1 MLIGKSDEYKK
12 LKRED
17 LYVGILGLQSN
28 FRGQELARKV
38 EALGI
43 TPVVTWG
50 IPVAEVGIERL
61 LNYANQ
67 EQARFIT
74 GRDLT
79 VQEISCAL
87 GHLEMYESFLNSNK
101 PFALFMEEDAD
112 FDENIKDILEIEYPQ
127 VEPVILHI
135 GGYLDPHLLP
145 NPFPAT
151 FPKAGDAF
159 RNVKGILQCL
169 QYPVYAHGYLMNRAA
184 ALEAVHLMRSR
195 KINSPADFPFVWRS
209 SIPFYITVRQIV
221 WQRNSPSSI
230 EGNRSVLENNRR
242 VSTNLERRL
251 RRMAALSPF
260 HLYAG
265 WKLGLS
271 GRAVVRE
278 KVYYYLLSR
287 FYPDK

>member
-1 MLIGKSDEYKK
+1 LN
-12 LKRED
+12 RQD
-17 LYVGILGLQSN
+17 LHVAILGLQSN
-28 FRGQELARKV
+28 FRGEELVRKV

-50 IPVAEVGIERL
+50 IPVAEIGIERL

-87 GHLEMYESFLNSNK
+87 GHLEMYESFLNSSK
-101 PFALFMEEDAD
+101 AFALFMEEDAD
-112 FDENIKDILEIEYPQ
+112 FDEKIKDILDIEYPQ
-127 VEPVILHI
+127 GEPVILQI

-184 ALEAVHLMRSR
+184 ALEVVHLMRSR

-209 SIPFYITVRQIV
+209 SMPFYITLKQIV

-242 VSTNLERRL
+242 VSTNLGRRL
-251 RRMAALSPF
+251 RRIAALSPF
-260 HLYAG
+260 YLYRG

-278 KVYYYLLSR
+278 KIYYYLLSR
-287 FYPDK
+287 LYPGK